1 MVSGRFGTGLKDCE
15 LLSVDAARQFRG
27 HLWRV
32 DLALVNARRRPMG
45 EHENTLEQKAAGS
58 WPEPCK
64 LLHQGL
70 FSLGSGHSMIGF

>member
-32 DLALVNARRRPMG
+32 DLALVNARRRPTDR
-45 EHENTLEQKAAGS
+45 HENTLVRKEAGS
-58 WPEPCK
+58 WPEPSQA
-64 LLHQGL
+64 LRHGL
-70 FSLGSGHSMIGF
+70 FSLGSGYSMIGF